1 MNDNR
6 KDNIQGL
13 KRHKILTGVLCL
25 SAVWMAYLIFS
36 PAVLAIK
43 PTVPSA
49 NRYQKGKI
57 FLEHADSL
65 TYQKRDSA
73 HDYQVLR
80 GNVKFRKADMFMYCD
95 SAHFYDQQN
104 RMDAFSNVKMEQ
116 GDTLFVYAD
125 VLHYDGNTELAR
137 LRKITNGVRLEHRN
151 TTLFTDSLDYDLLAN
166 VGFYFKGGRIVDD
179 KNEITSIYGQYAPD
193 TKDSEFL
200 FDVVLSNEKFVLKT
214 DTLFYNTDTH
224 IADIVGRTTI
234 ESDSSTVYTDM
245 GWYDTDADVAK
256 LFNRSMVV
264 GKGGETLEGDTLI
277 YDRGNGYGE
286 AFGRMVL
293 TDTAKSI
300 ILTGDYGYHNEI
312 ENRSF
317 ATRRAL
323 AKEFSQG
330 DTLYLHGDTIR
341 TYLDTD
347 STRIT
352 CAYPNTRFYRS
363 DIQGVCDSL
372 SFQQRDSMIYM
383 HRHPV
388 VWNLERQVS
397 GNIIEVHLNDSTI
410 DRAHLPQYGMLCEH
424 VAEEYYN
431 QLYGKEM
438 TAYFEGGEIRQ
449 LDVSGNVMS
458 IMLPLEK
465 DSTVNKIVN
474 AEGSFL
480 TVLINNRQME
490 KLNMWP
496 EVTGKVTP
504 LFLANRNNCYLKGFR
519 WHEAIRPKDPQDVLC
534 MPQEMKEMLSEPE
547 VAAPVRKVRN
557 EEDEE

>member
-330 DTLYLHGDTIR
+330 DTLY
-341 TYLDTD
+341 
-347 STRIT
+347 
-352 CAYPNTRFYRS
+352 
-363 DIQGVCDSL
+363 
-372 SFQQRDSMIYM
+372 
-383 HRHPV
+383 
-388 VWNLERQVS
+388 
-397 GNIIEVHLNDSTI
+397 
-410 DRAHLPQYGMLCEH
+410 
-424 VAEEYYN
+424 
-431 QLYGKEM
+431 
-438 TAYFEGGEIRQ
+438 
-449 LDVSGNVMS
+449 
-458 IMLPLEK
+458 
-465 DSTVNKIVN
+465 
-474 AEGSFL
+474 
-480 TVLINNRQME
+480 
-490 KLNMWP
+490 
-496 EVTGKVTP
+496 
-504 LFLANRNNCYLKGFR
+504 
-519 WHEAIRPKDPQDVLC
+519 
-534 MPQEMKEMLSEPE
+534 
-547 VAAPVRKVRN
+547 
-557 EEDEE
+557 

>member
-1 MNDNR
+1 
-6 KDNIQGL
+6 
-13 KRHKILTGVLCL
+13 
-25 SAVWMAYLIFS
+25 
-36 PAVLAIK
+36 
-43 PTVPSA
+43 
-49 NRYQKGKI
+49 
-57 FLEHADSL
+57 
-65 TYQKRDSA
+65 
-73 HDYQVLR
+73 
-80 GNVKFRKADMFMYCD
+80 
-95 SAHFYDQQN
+95 
-104 RMDAFSNVKMEQ
+104 
-116 GDTLFVYAD
+116 
-125 VLHYDGNTELAR
+125 
-137 LRKITNGVRLEHRN
+137 
-151 TTLFTDSLDYDLLAN
+151 
-166 VGFYFKGGRIVDD
+166 
-179 KNEITSIYGQYAPD
+179 
-193 TKDSEFL
+193 
-200 FDVVLSNEKFVLKT
+200 
-214 DTLFYNTDTH
+214 
-224 IADIVGRTTI
+224 
-234 ESDSSTVYTDM
+234 
-245 GWYDTDADVAK
+245 
-256 LFNRSMVV
+256 
-264 GKGGETLEGDTLI
+264 
-277 YDRGNGYGE
+277 
-286 AFGRMVL
+286 MVL

-300 ILTGDYGYHNEI
+300 ILAGDYGYHNEI

-341 TYLDTD
+341 TYLDID

-504 LFLANRNNCYLKGFR
+504 LFLANRNNGYLKGFR
-519 WHEAIRPKDPQDVLC
+519 WHEAIRPKDPQDVLR

>member
-341 TYLDTD
+341 TYLDTA

-352 CAYPNTRFYRS
+352 CAYPNARFYRS

-519 WHEAIRPKDPQDVLC
+519 WHEAIRPKDPQDVLR

>member
-504 LFLANRNNCYLKGFR
+504 LFLANHNNCYLKGFR
-519 WHEAIRPKDPQDVLC
+519 WHEAIRPKDPQDVLR

>member
-300 ILTGDYGYHNEI
+300 ILTGNYGYHNEI

-352 CAYPNTRFYRS
+352 CAYHNTRFYRS

-519 WHEAIRPKDPQDVLC
+519 WHEAIRPKDPQDVLR

>member
-179 KNEITSIYGQYAPD
+179 KNEITSIYGQ
-193 TKDSEFL
+193 
-200 FDVVLSNEKFVLKT
+200 
-214 DTLFYNTDTH
+214 
-224 IADIVGRTTI
+224 
-234 ESDSSTVYTDM
+234 
-245 GWYDTDADVAK
+245 
-256 LFNRSMVV
+256 
-264 GKGGETLEGDTLI
+264 
-277 YDRGNGYGE
+277 
-286 AFGRMVL
+286 
-293 TDTAKSI
+293 
-300 ILTGDYGYHNEI
+300 
-312 ENRSF
+312 
-317 ATRRAL
+317 
-323 AKEFSQG
+323 
-330 DTLYLHGDTIR
+330 
-341 TYLDTD
+341 
-347 STRIT
+347 
-352 CAYPNTRFYRS
+352 
-363 DIQGVCDSL
+363 
-372 SFQQRDSMIYM
+372 
-383 HRHPV
+383 
-388 VWNLERQVS
+388 
-397 GNIIEVHLNDSTI
+397 
-410 DRAHLPQYGMLCEH
+410 
-424 VAEEYYN
+424 
-431 QLYGKEM
+431 
-438 TAYFEGGEIRQ
+438 
-449 LDVSGNVMS
+449 
-458 IMLPLEK
+458 
-465 DSTVNKIVN
+465 
-474 AEGSFL
+474 
-480 TVLINNRQME
+480 
-490 KLNMWP
+490 
-496 EVTGKVTP
+496 
-504 LFLANRNNCYLKGFR
+504 
-519 WHEAIRPKDPQDVLC
+519 
-534 MPQEMKEMLSEPE
+534 
-547 VAAPVRKVRN
+547 
-557 EEDEE
+557 

>member
-286 AFGRMVL
+286 AFGQMVL

-352 CAYPNTRFYRS
+352 CAYTNTRFYRS

-438 TAYFEGGEIRQ
+438 NAYFEGGEIRQ

-519 WHEAIRPKDPQDVLC
+519 WHEAIRPKDPQDVLR